1 MNRKNI
7 KRWIAF
13 SLLAVLAMLSWG
25 CSGDGANLTV
35 APKVDALAPAFTA
48 STLDGETI
56 TLDELRGKPVVLN
69 FWATWCGA
77 CRYQMPFL
85 QAAFEEK
92 GHDMEFI
99 GINLRESSDKVR
111 QVVEYEGVG
120 YTIVLDGNGAVANS
134 YNVRP
139 IPATFFIDEKG
150 IIKYIRIGAFWSQ
163 AELMAVLDDYL

>member
-1 MNRKNI
+1 MRSSFMNRENI
-7 KRWIAF
+7 KRWIVF
-13 SLLAVLAMLSWG
+13 SMLAVLAMLSWG
-25 CSGDGANLTV
+25 CSTS
-35 APKVDALAPAFTA
+35 APEISALAPAFTA

-120 YTIVLDGNGAVANS
+120 YTIVLDGDGAVANS

-139 IPATFFIDEKG
+139 IPATFFIDEQWV
-150 IIKYIRIGAFWSQ
+150 IKYTQIGAFRSQ